1 MTKTKRNQEIR
12 GALAAIM
19 VSASIFEYQGQWL
32 SDEEREFNHG
42 VMCSNLAELDKL
54 GVSFHVQ
61 NRALHLGYTHD
72 LRDHYVSDLLRK
84 IELIEA

>member
-1 MTKTKRNQEIR
+1 MTKTKRDQEIR

-19 VSASIFEYQGQWL
+19 VSASIFEYQKL
-32 SDEEREFNHG
+32 NDEEREFNRG
-42 VMCSNLAELDKL
+42 VMSRNLAELDRL
-54 GVSFHVQ
+54 GVSFHTQ
-61 NRALHLGYTHD
+61 NRALYLGYTHD